1 MRMKYYFNR
10 SLFDQVNLDSSA
22 LTVKT
27 TVVHPINEPGDYAGQ
42 VSRNNQVVAYFKVSV
57 RDENT
62 EKAVHIDLSEL
73 DTLLTHSYPTRKAGF
88 EVATKGF
95 CVFHVGSGSGGY
107 VVTLGQPGKGEHAN
121 PYSTRELVEGD
132 VFTTTI
138 LRPGIYVATNAKT
151 KASAEITV
159 PYPKRNDSKNQ
170 LKPVS
175 IECSPKG
182 MQPDKLTAQSG
193 AGIIFSIKTDSK
205 ISIEL
210 KKPIDAPNVY
220 KGPED
225 VPRSYERKVCAVL
238 NSSANAEFLAQHLDI
253 GKGKDKNRQI
263 AEKIMDAKKKAGQ
276 IGGIQHLLEIEKLGP
291 EELTSIVNSL
301 REAHTKLLDKSR
313 FMNKKR

>member
-1 MRMKYYFNR
+1 MKYYFNR
-10 SLFDQVNLDSSA
+10 SLFDQVDLDSSS

-27 TVVHPINEPGDYAGQ
+27 TIVHPMNEPGDYAGQ
-42 VSRNNQVVAYFKVSV
+42 VSKNNQIVGHFEVNV
-57 RDENT
+57 RDEN
-62 EKAVHIDLSEL
+62 ANPVAHIDLTEL
-73 DTLLTHSYPTRKAGF
+73 DMLMTTTYANTNSSF
-88 EVATKGF
+88 EIATKGH
-95 CVFHVGSGSGGY
+95 CVFHVGSGMGGY
-107 VVTLGQPGKGEHAN
+107 VVTLTQPGKSEHAK
-121 PYSTRELVEGD
+121 PYSTRELSEGD
-132 VFTTTI
+132 VFTATI
-138 LRPGIYVATNAKT
+138 LRPGIYVATNVKT
-151 KASAEITV
+151 KASTELTV
-159 PYPKRNDSKNQ
+159 PYPKRNDSRNQ
-170 LKPVS
+170 LKPVT

-182 MQPDKLTAQSG
+182 MHLNKVTVQSG

-238 NSSANAEFLAQHLDI
+238 NSSANAEFLAQYLDI
-253 GKGKDKNRQI
+253 GKGKDKNRQF

-276 IGGIQHLLEIEKLGP
+276 IGSIQHLLEIEKLGP

-301 REAHTKLLDKSR
+301 REAHAKLLDKSR